1 MIEIFG
7 VPYLKK
13 GSGIH
18 IKKKN
23 RGKFT
28 EYCGGE
34 VTDECIQKAKK
45 SKNPKLR
52 KRATFAQNARGWS
65 KKEQD
70 GGTMLKTKF
79 VNKRSV
85 PGILT
90 RKHEEGAKMHKPYGH
105 KSILD
110 NGWMKD
116 RKVAKGSGGTFP
128 GFWDDTMM
136 YSPEITE
143 VSPIAA
149 DINKRNY
156 VGEVKKLPYAQ
167 TVQFIRN
174 LENPK
179 EKGMKNGV
187 ARAYDSRTAG
197 YGTDFVSGH
206 PELAAKIRSGK
217 WTTQEAKD
225 QAVTDMRN
233 HDRVIMENLQ
243 QYTTRP
249 DTISPGP
256 RLLAAQARYHYGN
269 IRKDFDEWG
278 KAIANGDAETQKKIA
293 LKLSKGYDDR
303 NQKIQEFDIYGL

>member
-1 MIEIFG
+1 MIIEIFG
-7 VPYLKK
+7 VPYLKE

-18 IKKKN
+18 IKEENK
-23 RGKFT
+23 GKFT
-28 EYCGGE
+28 ASAKAAGQSVQEHAKS
-34 VTDECIQKAKK
+34 VLNDPNATPLQKKRANFARNAKK
-45 SKNPKLR
+45 
-52 KRATFAQNARGWS
+52 W
-65 KKEQD
+65 
-70 GGTMLKTKF
+70 
-79 VNKRSV
+79 
-85 PGILT
+85 
-90 RKHEEGAKMHKPYGH
+90 KHEEGAKIHKPDGH

-128 GFWDDTMM
+128 GFWNENMM
-136 YSPEITE
+136 YSPEIAE
-143 VSPIAA
+143 DNPAVEE
-149 DINKRNY
+149 INKRNY

-167 TVQFIRN
+167 TIQFIRN
-174 LENPK
+174 LENPR
-179 EKGMKNGV
+179 EKGIKNGV

-206 PELAAKIRSGK
+206 PELASKIKSGK
-217 WTTQEAKD
+217 WTAQEAKD
-225 QAVTDMRN
+225 QAVIDMRN
-233 HDRVIMENLQ
+233 HDRVIMENLR

-269 IRKDFDEWG
+269 IRRDFDKWG
-278 KAIANGDAETQKKIA
+278 RAIANGDAETQKKIA

>member
-1 MIEIFG
+1 MIKIEIFG
-7 VPYLKK
+7 VPYLKE

-18 IKKKN
+18 IKEENK
-23 RGKFT
+23 GKFT
-28 EYCGGE
+28 ASAKAAGQSVQEHAKS
-34 VTDECIQKAKK
+34 VLNNPNATPLQKKRANFARNAKK
-45 SKNPKLR
+45 
-52 KRATFAQNARGWS
+52 W
-65 KKEQD
+65 
-70 GGTMLKTKF
+70 
-79 VNKRSV
+79 
-85 PGILT
+85 
-90 RKHEEGAKMHKPYGH
+90 KHEEGAKIHKPDGH

-136 YSPEITE
+136 YSPEIAE

-149 DINKRNY
+149 EINKRNY

-206 PELAAKIRSGK
+206 PELAAKIKSGK
-217 WTTQEAKD
+217 WTAQEAKD
-225 QAVTDMRN
+225 QAVIDMRN

-249 DTISPGP
+249 DTISTGP

-278 KAIANGDAETQKKIA
+278 RAIANGDAETQKRIA